1 MRRGRQTGLAAL
13 ALAALGAL
21 VMMADQRRAQAQ
33 AIEPPFA
40 HQGYYIGAGY
50 HAGPVKVWEDK
61 KSYGDWSGGEFSL
74 RFGQLVTRRFGLG
87 LLFHF
92 GSAKGAGQTASTF
105 GMELEGQWELVRN
118 LALHAGAGVDTLSIR
133 TDGVSGGSLC
143 GFVGAG
149 FFLGLV
155 FCWFFSFR

>member
-61 KSYGDWSGGEFSL
+61 YSYGVWSGGEFSL

-87 LLFHF
+87 RRVRF
-92 GSAKGAGQTASTF
+92 GGAGGGGRT
-105 GMELEGQWELVRN
+105 
-118 LALHAGAGVDTLSIR
+118 AGAG
-133 TDGVSGGSLC
+133 GG
-143 GFVGAG
+143 G
-149 FFLGLV
+149 
-155 FCWFFSFR
+155 RE

>member
-61 KSYGDWSGGEFSL
+61 YSYGVWSGGEFSL

-87 LLFHF
+87 LQFHF
-92 GSAKGAGQTASTF
+92 GCAKGDGQTASTF
-105 GMELEGQWELVRN
+105 GMERGGRGGRGRGRGRR
-118 LALHAGAGVDTLSIR
+118 AGAG
-133 TDGVSGGSLC
+133 GGAR
-143 GFVGAG
+143 GI
-149 FFLGLV
+149 
-155 FCWFFSFR
+155 